1 MYCSKFEFQVLFKIG
16 ELIKRGIIIVEDE
29 EEESEFEEEIKE
41 KELIEEDFKIGI
53 VNDKQGEMDVNPSKL
68 CENCDNN
75 KIQMQ

>member
-29 EEESEFEEEIKE
+29 EEESEFEEIKE
-41 KELIEEDFKIGI
+41 KEVIEEDFKIGI

-68 CENCDNN
+68 WENCDNN